1 MSSSINSD
9 ALREQVREKYKEVAI
24 NPSQEFHFHTGRYLA
39 EKLGYSPDL
48 YDHFPESAVES
59 FAGVNN
65 PFSIREL
72 SPGEKVVDIGCGAGF
87 DCYIAASLVGDSG
100 QVIGVDMT
108 NEMLEKANHN
118 LKTMEFDNVRFKKGF
133 LEDIPVETS
142 WADSVISNGV
152 INLCV
157 DKMQIFK
164 EILRVLKPG
173 GFLQFS
179 DIANSIEV
187 PQAAIDNIDL
197 WTA

>member
-1 MSSSINSD
+1 MNSSINSD

-39 EKLGYSPDL
+39 EKLGYSSDL

>member
-24 NPSQEFHFHTGRYLA
+24 NPSQEFHSHTGRYLA
-39 EKLGYSPDL
+39 EKLGYSSDL

>member
-39 EKLGYSPDL
+39 EKLGYSSDL